1 MSIEGPERPPGLVAS
16 FLPRLVLAGVLG
28 LVALTVLGWIIGA
41 VFAVV
46 RTIFV
51 VGIAVAVIWAIA
63 SARSSR

>member
-28 LVALTVLGWIIGA
+28 LVALAVLGWIIGA

-46 RTIFV
+46 LSLIH
-51 VGIAVAVIWAIA
+51 I
-63 SARSSR
+63 